1 MNSTPTPPSENS
13 PELQPAASPNSD
25 HLQRYGIFV
34 FGLAIFLGAFLLFQV
49 QPLIGKYILPWF
61 GGSAGVWT
69 TCLLF
74 FQVFLFAGYAYA
86 HWLSGLKSLKTQTL
100 IHAGLILLAVCT
112 LPIRPSESLK
122 PTPDGDPIW
131 QILKLLLFSL
141 GLPYLALAATGPLLQ
156 SWFSRVYPG
165 KSPYRLYSL
174 SNIGSLLP
182 LITFPFLVEPFMT
195 RTEQVNAWSIG
206 KVCFALVILFVAWMS
221 ARHQSSPE
229 IKTPLSPTPSS
240 TGGNPPKDWQRL
252 LWLLLPACGT
262 ALFMSTTNK
271 ICQDVAVVP
280 FLWIL
285 PLALYLL
292 TFIICFDSPRW
303 YSRHIYL
310 VLLGLSWAAGC
321 FALFRGVELDIVPQ
335 LASYSAAL
343 FFGCMVCHGEL
354 YQLRPGTSHLT
365 QYYLFLSGG
374 GALGGLC
381 VAVGAPLLFKGY
393 WEFSASIVANAILL
407 VLVTLLAS
415 SYWRVRRGTV
425 GVLMAICWG
434 VLCWALFRGTEMA
447 LWKQVLVGAAA
458 FIGGC
463 LSAGVI
469 RNLYRD
475 WLPNTLAC
483 EGAAALTGA
492 TITAAIW
499 AAASLSIGEFE
510 SQWKWI
516 IVAWLVLSAISFV
529 WVSLSRWYGFGLSS
543 TWPAAVMAIAVLAAL
558 WSHHKEEE
566 SDGIFK
572 SRNFYGTLKIKEYSV
587 DDPDWHY
594 LLLLN
599 GKITHGLEY
608 THPDWRGKPTSYY
621 ATNSGAGVAILN
633 SQDAGKRV
641 GVVGLGTGTLAGYGK
656 KGDYYCFYEI
666 NPQVKWVAENKFNYL
681 KLCEATNE
689 VVLGDARLSME
700 LDSDKNFD
708 VLILD
713 AFSSDAI
720 PVHLLTKESFD
731 LYKKLLKP
739 DGVLVVHISNRFLNL
754 EPVVEKLAKYMDW
767 RAVVVD
773 NSENG
778 RFYAST
784 WVIITK
790 NKAVLSAADEADG
803 RLANGS
809 DRVKLWTDDYASI
822 YPILKGNPL
831 ETLPDKFDKLRKRLF
846 SWASPTDK
854 PAPSPAT
861 P

>member
-1 MNSTPTPPSENS
+1 MSLTPNQQSENH
-13 PELQPAASPNSD
+13 PNKLPVPLAD
-25 HLQRYGIFV
+25 ADMLRRYGILA

-74 FQVFLFAGYAYA
+74 FQCLLFAGYAYA
-86 HWLSGLKSLKTQTL
+86 HWLSGLRSLKAQTL
-100 IHAGLILLAVCT
+100 IHGGLILLAVCT
-112 LPIRPSESLK
+112 LPIRPDESLK

-156 SWFSRVYPG
+156 AWFSRAHPG
-165 KSPYRLYSL
+165 TSPYRLYSL

-195 RTEQVNAWSIG
+195 RTDQVNAWSIG
-206 KVCFALVILFVAWMS
+206 MVCFAMIILFVAWL
-221 ARHQSSPE
+221 AGHSSVPAE
-229 IKTPLSPTPSS
+229 IKTESAKTSADSDSQTPKS
-240 TGGNPPKDWQRL
+240 WQRL

-303 YSRHIYL
+303 YSRHVYL
-310 VLLGLSWAAGC
+310 GLLALSWAAGC
-321 FALFRGVELDIVPQ
+321 FALFRGVDLDIVPQ
-335 LASYSAAL
+335 LCAYCATL
-343 FFGCMVCHGEL
+343 FFGCMVCHGEM
-354 YQLRPGTSHLT
+354 YRLRPGTSHLT

-393 WEFSASIVANAILL
+393 WEFAASIAANAILL
-407 VLVTLLAS
+407 LLVTLLAPS
-415 SYWRVRRGTV
+415 VLEVRRRTI

-434 VLCWALFRGTEMA
+434 ALCWALFRGSEMP
-447 LWKQVLVGAAA
+447 LWKQSMVGGTA
-458 FIGGC
+458 FIGAC
-463 LSAGVI
+463 LLAGVVK
-469 RNLYRD
+469 NLYRQ
-475 WLPNTLAC
+475 WLDNLLAC
-483 EGAAALTGA
+483 EIIAAATAA
-492 TITAAIW
+492 TMAAAIW

-510 SQWKWI
+510 SQWTWI
-516 IVAWLVLSAISFV
+516 VAAWLVLIAISFV
-529 WVSLSRWYGFGLSS
+529 WVSLTYWSGFALRSS
-543 TWPAAVMAIAVLAAL
+543 WLAAAMAIAVLATL
-558 WSHHKEEE
+558 TYHHKEEE
-566 SDGIFK
+566 SDGLFK

-587 DDPDWHY
+587 EDPDWHY

-608 THPDWRGKPTSYY
+608 THPDWIGKPTSYY
-621 ATNSGAGVAILN
+621 ADNSGAGIAILH
-633 SQDAGKRV
+633 SQQTNKRV
-641 GVVGLGTGTLAGYGK
+641 GVVGLGTGTLAGFGK

-681 KLCEATNE
+681 KLCAASNE

-700 LDSDKNFD
+700 LDSNKNFD
-708 VLILD
+708 VLLLD

-773 NSENG
+773 NSESG

-784 WVIITK
+784 WVIVTK
-790 NKAVLSAADEADG
+790 NKDVLKAADDADG
-803 RLANGS
+803 RLANSS
-809 DRVKLWTDDYASI
+809 DRVMLWTDDYASI

-831 ETLPDKFDKLRKRLF
+831 ETLPSKLKKLRERLF
-846 SWASPTDK
+846 SWNT
-854 PAPSPAT
+854 PAKNSAVQPAT